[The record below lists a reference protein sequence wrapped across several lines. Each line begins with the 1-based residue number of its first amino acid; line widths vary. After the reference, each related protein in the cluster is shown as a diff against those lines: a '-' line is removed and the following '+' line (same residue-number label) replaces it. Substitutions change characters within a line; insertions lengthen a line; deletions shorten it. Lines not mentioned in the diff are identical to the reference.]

1 MPISAK
7 EAARKSEALRRK
19 AMLRSASEGGLGE
32 EQGSGLLRLLANA
45 KHKLHVPGF
54 GAGGGDVERAGS
66 GDAEKSDS
74 LEDAQGLPRA
84 CPRRASRSTF
94 QPMLLSLRSGRVT
107 CLHSAP
113 GHICQPAPL
122 RPTPP
127 APPHAAAADF
137 VVGLHRLPD
146 HPDRWHIL
154 RGCSGSVHGGQVVGL
169 LGPSGERLQL
179 TLELCRQRDGPASTS
194 RQGPSPSVQRIS
206 NWRSL
211 QPRS

>member
-1 MPISAK
+1 VPISAK

-54 GAGGGDVERAGS
+54 GAGGGDVERAGL

-74 LEDAQGLPRA
+74 LEDAQ
-84 CPRRASRSTF
+84 
-94 QPMLLSLRSGRVT
+94 
-107 CLHSAP
+107 
-113 GHICQPAPL
+113 
-122 RPTPP
+122 
-127 APPHAAAADF
+127 AAADF